1 MPPNFGGFYCVYTQ
15 AIKLKSVDKMKKII
29 SVLLVVFFFSSCSE
43 YQDALKNEDVAV
55 KFEVGSKLY
64 EAGKY
69 SKAIRLFEQL
79 APTYRGKP
87 QGEKLFYM
95 YSQSL
100 YKTKQYYLAGYQFD
114 SFVSGY
120 PRSEKTEECL
130 YLGAQSYAMLS
141 PVYSIDQ
148 TDTFKAIEKVQN
160 FIDRYPNSQYIAEA
174 NATSKKLNDK
184 IERKVYENALEYN
197 RISNYKS
204 ALIAFDNFISDYPGT
219 QYKEKALYYKLDSA
233 YLLAI
238 NSIYTKM
245 EERLVTAKACY
256 NSLIK
261 FKPNTEYKSKADEM
275 LAKIDIELQK
285 FNK

>member
-1 MPPNFGGFYCVYTQ
+1 
-15 AIKLKSVDKMKKII
+15 MKKII
-29 SVLLVVFFFSSCSE
+29 SVLLVVFFLSSCGE

-55 KFEVGSKLY
+55 KFDLGTRLY
-64 EAGKY
+64 DAGKY

-79 APTYRGKP
+79 APSYRGKP

-114 SFVSGY
+114 SFNSGY
-120 PRSEKTEECL
+120 PRSEKAEECSF
-130 YLGAQSYAMLS
+130 LGAKSYAKLS

-148 TDTFKAIEKVQN
+148 TDTYKAIEKMQA
-160 FIDRYPNSQYIAEA
+160 FIDRYPNSQFIEEA
-174 NATSKKLNDK
+174 NEISKNLNGK

-204 ALIAFDNFISDYPGT
+204 ALIAFDNFIADYPGT
-219 QYKEKALYYKLDSA
+219 PLKEKALYYKLDSA

-238 NSIYTKM
+238 NSIYIKM
-245 EERLVTAKACY
+245 EERLIVAKTCY
-256 NSLIK
+256 NNLIK
-261 FKPNTEYKSKADEM
+261 FKPDTEYRSKADEM
-275 LAKIDIELQK
+275 LAKIDVELQK

>member
-1 MPPNFGGFYCVYTQ
+1 
-15 AIKLKSVDKMKKII
+15 MKKII
-29 SVLLVVFFFSSCSE
+29 SVFLVVLFFSSCGE
-43 YQDALKNEDVAV
+43 YQEALKKEDIAV
-55 KFEVGSKLY
+55 KFDVGTKLY

-79 APTYRGKP
+79 TPSYRGKP

-100 YKTKQYYLAGYQFD
+100 YNTKQYNLAGYQFD

-120 PRSEKTEECL
+120 PRSEKAEECAF
-130 YLGAQSYAMLS
+130 LGAKSYAMLS
-141 PVYSIDQ
+141 PVYTIDQ
-148 TDTFKAIEKVQN
+148 TDTYKAIEKIQA

-184 IERKVYENALEYN
+184 IERKVYENAYEYYKIAN
-197 RISNYKS
+197 STNNYYK
-204 ALIAFDNFISDYPGT
+204 AAMVAFDNFIADYPGT
-219 QYKEKALYYKLDSA
+219 PLKEKALYYKLDSA

-238 NSIYTKM
+238 NSVYIKM
-245 EERLVTAKACY
+245 EERLNNAKTCY
-256 NSLIK
+256 NNLIK
-261 FKPNTEYKSKADEM
+261 FKPTTEYRSKADET
-275 LAKIDIELQK
+275 LAKIDVELQK